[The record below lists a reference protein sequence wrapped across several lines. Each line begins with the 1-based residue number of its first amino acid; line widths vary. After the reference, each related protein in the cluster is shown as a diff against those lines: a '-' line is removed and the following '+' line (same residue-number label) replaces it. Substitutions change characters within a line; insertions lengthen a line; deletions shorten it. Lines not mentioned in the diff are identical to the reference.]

1 MTNEAWLK
9 LPTVKEVPL
18 QEAKGDKAVCG
29 VCEHRCHIAEGKR
42 GLCQCRANIGGRLY
56 TLTYGDISAI
66 ESRPIEIKP
75 FFHFWPGSSALT
87 FSTWGCNLKCPW
99 CQNYHLSKNLP
110 EPGEGCFIPPERIV
124 ERALHAKDQGLCIS
138 FNEPLML
145 FEYSLDLFPRARK
158 AGLYNSYVSNGYM
171 TLEALGMLAKAGLD
185 GLKIDIKGGPEAYKK
200 YCKAKEEFVWRN
212 AKAAKGLGIHVEMV
226 NLIIPTVNVDDIQ
239 EVVRKHLEFVG
250 KDTPLH
256 FTRYHPEYEFYEPG
270 PDIKVLEKAVHTARD
285 AGIRFVY
292 VGNVRGHRNENTIC
306 PECGEVLIVRDGPS
320 VSSYNVKDGKCP
332 KCGSLIPIVGKYDI
346 GERQTL
352 AKKDK

>member
-1 MTNEAWLK
+1 MTNEAWLE

-18 QEAKGDKAVCG
+18 QSTKGDKAVCG
-29 VCEHRCHIAEGKR
+29 VCEHRCHIAEGER
-42 GLCQCRANIGGRLY
+42 GICQCRANIGGRLY
-56 TLTYGDISAI
+56 ALTYGDISAI

-99 CQNYHLSKNLP
+99 CQNYHLSKTPP
-110 EPGEGCFIPPERIV
+110 EPGEGCFIPPGRIV

-171 TLEALGMLAKAGLD
+171 TLDALGMLAKAGLD
-185 GLKIDIKGGPEAYKK
+185 GLKIDIKGGPEVYKK
-200 YCKAKEEFVWRN
+200 YCKAKEEVVWRN

-270 PDIKVLEKAVHTARD
+270 PDIKMLENAVLTALD

-292 VGNVRGHRNENTIC
+292 VGNVRGDRNENTNC
-306 PECGEVLIVRDGPS
+306 PDCDEILVVRDGTS
-320 VSSYNVKDGKCP
+320 ITSYKIENGKCP
-332 KCGSLIPIVGKYDI
+332 KCGTMIPIVGKYI
-346 GERQTL
+346 
-352 AKKDK
+352 KK